1 MRAIDE
7 AFMIELTAQRLRE
20 VLLYNPETGV
30 FTRLVGNGR
39 NVKAGDIA
47 GNTHRTGYRH
57 VMVDSKAYAA
67 HRLAWLYVHGVWPS
81 GDIDHMNG
89 DPADNRIENLRD
101 VPERYNMQ
109 NERRPRKSSTSGF
122 MGVRWREERQCW
134 VAELRIDGKR
144 RRLGAFK
151 SPEDAHAA
159 YLEAKRKHHP
169 GFLL

>member
-1 MRAIDE
+1 
-7 AFMIELTAQRLRE
+7 MIELTAQRLRE
-20 VLLYNPETGV
+20 LLHYSPETGV
-30 FTRLVGNGR
+30 FRVAERTNPRMKV
-39 NVKAGDIA
+39 GDIA
-47 GNTHRTGYRH
+47 GTIHRTGYRYI
-57 VMVDSKAYAA
+57 MVSGKTHAA

-134 VAELRIDGKR
+134 IAELSIDGKR